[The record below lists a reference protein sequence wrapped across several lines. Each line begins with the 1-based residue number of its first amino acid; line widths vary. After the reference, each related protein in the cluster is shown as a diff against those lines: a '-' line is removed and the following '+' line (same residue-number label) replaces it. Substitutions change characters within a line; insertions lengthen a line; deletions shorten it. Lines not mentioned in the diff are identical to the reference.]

1 MVSHSKAPL
10 DCLSTINTSYNIEHL
25 TAVVEAAEFKLLPL
39 ILLLFP
45 STLKQLLTMGWAASA
60 SIKSATV
67 SLSLHL
73 DHAQDVSQIED
84 VVQNLPFDSI
94 MIDMSHY
101 DHE

>member
-1 MVSHSKAPL
+1 
-10 DCLSTINTSYNIEHL
+10 
-25 TAVVEAAEFKLLPL
+25 
-39 ILLLFP
+39 
-45 STLKQLLTMGWAASA
+45 MGWAASA